1 MSILM
6 LLLNRVIYAIAGVL
20 CLLLVGL
27 LAYNLVTRIIYLNK
41 EKAIEKGLKP
51 ALSEEKER
59 SVGVLKEKYKENML
73 SFEYLANQIDKEKQI
88 VRELEQEAIKKE
100 KDEEQRKKE
109 LEKQKKTRKK

>member
-27 LAYNLVTRIIYLNK
+27 LAYNLTRIIYLNK